1 MENEKLV
8 YSIAEC
14 AERLG
19 ISKSLC
25 YEMARTGQ
33 LPVLRC
39 GQKRLVVPV
48 RALELWLIT
57 QTKGAPMPQVSI
69 EDKAD
74 AKR

>member
-1 MENEKLV
+1 MFPGEYMGDRSMGTEKLAL
-8 YSIAEC
+8 SIAET
-14 AERLG
+14 AGRLG

-33 LPVLRC
+33 LPVLKC

-57 QTKGAPMPQVSI
+57 QTKGPAGV
-69 EDKAD
+69 
-74 AKR
+74 

>member
-1 MENEKLV
+1 MENEKLAL
-8 YSIAEC
+8 SIAEC
-14 AERLG
+14 AGRLG

-48 RALELWLIT
+48 RALELWLIAR
-57 QTKGAPMPQVSI
+57 TKGGPT
-69 EDKAD
+69 D
-74 AKR
+74 